1 MKEFD
6 AKMLCKLTQCRFYN
20 LCILTSFSLL
30 MVNKENAYC
39 LSFISAFL
47 GQILFILACNYDIH
61 ASLDEF
67 EIWSDPTTDHRV
79 SFP

>member
-1 MKEFD
+1 MQNV
-6 AKMLCKLTQCRFYN
+6 MSTY
-20 LCILTSFSLL
+20 TMSFLL
-30 MVNKENAYC
+30 PLYSDIIFVIDHYCAYC
-39 LSFISAFL
+39 LSLISAFL

-67 EIWSDPTTDHRV
+67 EFWSDPTTDHRV